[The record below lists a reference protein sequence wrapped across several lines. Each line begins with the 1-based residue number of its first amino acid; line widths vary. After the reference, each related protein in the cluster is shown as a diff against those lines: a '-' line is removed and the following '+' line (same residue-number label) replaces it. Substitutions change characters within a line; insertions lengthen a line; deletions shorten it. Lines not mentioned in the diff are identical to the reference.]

1 MRHLGAPQRVVLNQY
16 NIKPQCFPS
25 TNFRNLRFKP
35 NPSSSKRNGKKSRTL
50 ENRRA
55 APSHSNAE
63 HRQNLTLSP
72 LLAPG
77 KTLYAAPQATDCS
90 PGLKIVRQ
98 EHTPHHKHDAQNT
111 SETMDKPERNGT
123 VRIHPEGETL
133 IINRLTAHNLPDI

>member
-16 NIKPQCFPS
+16 NIKPQFFPS

-35 NPSSSKRNGKKSRTL
+35 NPSSSKWRKIEDHREPKSCTFSFKRGAQTKSDTVAAISAGQDFV
-50 ENRRA
+50 RRS
-55 APSHSNAE
+55 PSD
-63 HRQNLTLSP
+63 RLP
-72 LLAPG
+72 
-77 KTLYAAPQATDCS
+77 

-111 SETMDKPERNGT
+111 AETMDNPERNGT

-133 IINRLTAHNLPDI
+133 IINRLTAHDLPDV